1 MQIFFY
7 LILFKRKSL
16 LENSVTCIIDRP
28 VGLFMNQEKQDL
40 RKDQILDA
48 ALSVLI
54 KNGYDRSRMDDVVQ
68 QSQLS
73 KGAIYWYYK
82 SKKDMYLDLVNFWVF
97 RYSVTINHLVE
108 NDQSAPDQLKS
119 LFNYFIDQ
127 YESDPD
133 PFFALTEFW
142 SMAQKDDEFREK
154 LQIVYSQFLEVF
166 EKIIKK
172 GVNNGDFK
180 KLDIRITAMSIMLNV
195 ESINWFTLFEPHGVS
210 AREYIQTISEFI
222 LSGLLK
228 KK

>member
-1 MQIFFY
+1 LQIFFY